1 MTAEI
6 IEFTPTTADP
16 VEQLEEAKETL
27 CKQIATTKV
36 MVAAEKKKLTRLEK
50 LSIEDVP
57 DKKDRVAEQIAVI
70 EKYVESL
77 TELELDLKAL
87 NRTKDDETEEKIQA
101 ALAFVASNWLPK
113 HDTASYIISDEEFVF
128 IEDFS
133 DTPEK
138 QNVLVRQMPPR
149 AFIETLADDLKLKSW
164 HLPVPRV
171 KDLFNDFNRTYQM
184 VRYSIDEQRWNK
196 HIYLPIRHMEKHFID
211 KVETTADDYSEF
223 FDFLMYS
230 LSGGKK
236 ENADH
241 IEQWILHKIFNYTK
255 AVTTPD
261 IVIVGHVGGNGKGI
275 IQAIIRLMMPSM
287 LSGKANSKTLSG
299 NFNAIMLGKLIVFF
313 DDQNSSEIPLDV
325 VKQLAGS
332 DTMIFEPKGKDQYE
346 GEKTHSSAWF
356 SQIMPFPLTPAGQEG
371 GVDRRFSIM
380 RTNITFLESIRQH
393 MKEKNN
399 VDVSIEESKDLAEHV
414 VSQIL
419 LNRIEIA
426 KWFKHLCKKHPQVN
440 KDFTLKPL
448 HGEDYKYFLDRQKSS
463 YDIIWD
469 DLIMPEFL
477 AGHVVPIFIVKEIIH
492 HLEGKTIS
500 DKTIVTKLKELAA
513 QNKVEVEFGRTRI
526 SIIPSKSDKNTKQCS
541 FIAKAGTGIKNNV
554 FDWGKVS
561 NMPYDHMGMSKDSI
575 SEDNFVF
582 GTAKEIAEPTG
593 IMTKEEILA
602 QLRS

>member
-6 IEFTPTTADP
+6 IEFTQTDP
-16 VEQLEEAKETL
+16 VEQLEAAKEVL

-36 MVAAEKKKLTRLEK
+36 MIAGEKKKLTRLEK

-57 DKKDRVAEQIAVI
+57 DKKDRIAEQILAI

-87 NRTKDDETEEKIQA
+87 SRTKDDENEEKIQA
-101 ALAFVASNWLPK
+101 ALGFVASTWLPK
-113 HDTASYIISDEEFVF
+113 HDTAGYVIADEEFIF
-128 IEDFS
+128 IEDFAT
-133 DTPEK
+133 TPDK
-138 QNVLVRQMPPR
+138 QNVLVRQMSPR
-149 AFIETLADDLKLKSW
+149 AFIETIADDLKIKSW
-164 HLPVPRV
+164 HLPIPRV
-171 KDLFNDFNRTYQM
+171 KDLFNESSKTYGM
-184 VRYSIDEQRWNK
+184 VRYSIDELRWK
-196 HIYLPIRHMEKHFID
+196 DSVYLPIRHMEKHFID
-211 KVETTADDYSEF
+211 KMDVKGDHSEF
-223 FDFLMYS
+223 FDYLMYS

-241 IEQWILHKIFNYTK
+241 IEQWILHKIFNYVK

-299 NFNAIMLGKLIVFF
+299 NFNVIMLGKLIVFF
-313 DDQNSSEIPLDV
+313 DDQNSNEIPLDV

-356 SQIMPFPLTPAGQEG
+356 SQIMPFLLTPAGQEG

-380 RTNITFLESIRQH
+380 RTNITFLESIRKH

-399 VDVSIEESKDLAEHV
+399 VEVSIEESKDLAEHI

-419 LNRIEIA
+419 LNRTEIA
-426 KWFKHLCKKHPQVN
+426 KWFQHLCKKHPQVN

-477 AGHVVPIFIVKEIIH
+477 AGHVVPIFVIKEIIH
-492 HLEGKTIS
+492 HLEGKNVS

-513 QNKVEVEFGRTRI
+513 QNKVEVEFARTRI
-526 SIIPSKSDKNTKQCS
+526 SIIPSKVDKKKQCA
-541 FIAKAGTGIKNNV
+541 FISKVGNPHSV
-554 FDWGKVS
+554 FDWSRVS
-561 NMPYDHMGMSKDSI
+561 NLPYDHTGMNKDSI
-575 SEDNFVF
+575 DEDNFVF
-582 GTAKEIAEPTG
+582 STAKDSDNEV
-593 IMTKEEILA
+593 ILA
-602 QLRS
+602 QINS